1 MDDHAPPSPPP
12 QQLASR
18 PSPTK
23 LTTPAGAII
32 DGWRSSLRR
41 TNADARQQARSPS
54 RPPLAPLDAP
64 PVAPSPYAAR
74 GARSRPPSGVSSNRL
89 SSNPSLFSLEQP
101 LSPATT
107 VDTGPRY
114 SYPAVTP
121 SSSSASL
128 PPSRHR
134 DFPSSSS
141 TQHPRAA
148 AGSRSHASLPAY
160 AAGGP
165 SRHQAQLH
173 RVYEKPRYDADFDR
187 GTPAS
192 SSSATLF
199 NPNAPAS
206 ASASA
211 QHHSSHSH
219 SQHPSH
225 SHGPERRRE
234 RELRE
239 DGTARRPRSKRDA
252 VDPADLGRRAGG
264 GERAK
269 DSKESLE
276 SVETDFSGRTKSSSG
291 GRRRRRREEG
301 EEGGEAADGGAS
313 GRNRQL
319 FDPRRDDPVRFVQ
332 SGPSPAARSSARAA
346 ADTRSVASNSA
357 LSFTS
362 AASASEING
371 GDGFGA
377 DDAVSINTAN
387 SGRGAGASEQP
398 SNPAMAKLKRAYRE
412 ITDLETRLQ
421 EEHRA
426 AMAAAREREDEES
439 GGAGPKGVRLQ
450 GAKNPGGVAKY
461 DDEYWVKLAN
471 GHKQLA
477 DAHYSFLQLALDPRL
492 PTSHHS
498 LPQRY
503 NIPTR
508 LWQVAFH
515 QLLERMRHAVLASP
529 LPSSSSDWSEPQSAN
544 VLEHLIEFIQY
555 AYGYYSQLFEDPAV
569 AVFRAAWIE
578 QLGDLARYRMAVAG
592 LASRVHAAQQA
603 AASQSGPQPLTAAAL
618 ASNANADPTRPTRR
632 EDAAS
637 IGQAALNDW
646 DLEEQE
652 TWREMAREWYA
663 QGVSETPGTG
673 RLQHHLAL
681 LSKGEGDE
689 LKGLYHYVKSL
700 TAAHPYLSAR
710 ESILALFDQE
720 HQSRRTLPEVGKSE
734 LFAHLHGMVFTKIS
748 LDDFDDCLERFLE
761 RLKEEGWAI
770 GKGKE
775 THSTDLTLYGDK
787 EWFMLAVVNI
797 AALMQYGAED
807 GVLRKL
813 TTKETPPRDGHGHH
827 HHSGRHHHSSRP
839 PQPRV
844 APQAIMLNP
853 SSLSKQQPDEDA
865 SQDTDVVKQL
875 APLAPASADEDP
887 VPFKLAQRL
896 SFSLLSLTLSHPFRR
911 VGSSTVVN
919 PYVTLMLTFL
929 AHMSFHA
936 PALKHLERAVPWA
949 QIVDL
954 FNLIPP
960 ATEIRLDTP
969 SKLMSGKGT
978 PLPEDWCI
986 RGMDWAGRQL
996 FGRGYWRI
1004 DGKKGPRAAAEHAES
1019 MLPPPIEGVDGTTM
1033 RVESEMDA
1041 LKFDLNALE
1050 DEEGLLSSGDEE
1062 GGAAAASILSE
1073 GRWRRL
1079 AITAAWMVRNV
1090 PGLDYDPH
1098 ALGGQPRFRIGGPL
1112 REKLERWAREDEEAK
1127 EAERLSRLSL
1137 NDRGL
1142 GGSDEEVTEEE
1153 SEDEDDEDEN
1163 DSPAVKE
1170 LKARRRQLKAV
1181 IKQARLASRGSASS
1195 RHTGGRKGNKLSA
1208 KAASLVKVFPGFTV
1222 LVFDT
1227 NILLTSIKL
1236 FSELIEA
1243 ETWTIVVPLAVI
1255 TELDG
1260 LKRNATPLG
1269 FAAGEVID
1277 YLESAVRTHSRHL
1290 KIQTSRG
1297 NYLKDLAI
1305 RNESIDF
1312 APAFPSGLDGSGEVF
1327 SHDHARNMDD
1337 VILRAVA
1344 WQQEHFNSRLA
1355 LVNPRAIAERK
1366 KVPADAAQ
1374 VVLVTFDR
1382 NLRLKARA
1390 RDLDAVDEK
1399 ELKKALAAAAGA
1411 G

>member
-1 MDDHAPPSPPP
+1 MDDHARPSPPS
-12 QQLASR
+12 QQRSSR

-23 LTTPAGAII
+23 PTTPTTPTTPAGAII

-41 TNADARQQARSPS
+41 TNADARPSARSPS
-54 RPPLAPLDAP
+54 RPPPPPPLDAST
-64 PVAPSPYAAR
+64 VGPSSSNAV
-74 GARSRPPSGVSSNRL
+74 GGRSRPPSGVSSNRL

-107 VDTGPRY
+107 VDAGPRY
-114 SYPAVTP
+114 SYPGVNP

-134 DFPSSSS
+134 DFTSPSS
-141 TQHPRAA
+141 TQHARAA

-160 AAGGP
+160 VAGGP
-165 SRHQAQLH
+165 SRHQGQLH
-173 RVYEKPRYDADFDR
+173 RVYEKSRYDADFDR
-187 GTPAS
+187 GTPAT

-206 ASASA
+206 A
-211 QHHSSHSH
+211 QPHSSHA
-219 SQHPSH
+219 
-225 SHGPERRRE
+225 HGPERRRE

-276 SVETDFSGRTKSSSG
+276 SIETDFSGRTKSSSG

-301 EEGGEAADGGAS
+301 EEGGEAADGGVS

-357 LSFTS
+357 LSFNS
-362 AASASEING
+362 AASVSEVNG
-371 GDGFGA
+371 GDGLGA
-377 DDAVSINTAN
+377 DDAASINTAN

-421 EEHRA
+421 DEHRA
-426 AMAAAREREDEES
+426 AMAAAREREDDES
-439 GGAGPKGVRLQ
+439 GGAGSKGVRLQ
-450 GAKNPGGVAKY
+450 GAKNPGGPAKY

-477 DAHYSFLQLALDPRL
+477 DAHYSFLQLALNPRL

-529 LPSSSSDWSEPQSAN
+529 LASSSDGSEPQPAN

-603 AASQSGPQPLTAAAL
+603 AASQSGSQPVTAAAL
-618 ASNANADPTRPTRR
+618 ASNSKADPTRPTRPNRR

-813 TTKETPPRDGHGHH
+813 TTKETPQRDGHGHH
-827 HHSGRHHHSSRP
+827 YPSGRHHHSSRP

-896 SFSLLSLTLSHPFRR
+896 SFSLLSLTLSQPFRR

-1019 MLPPPIEGVDGTTM
+1019 MLPPPIEGLDGTTM

-1041 LKFDLNALE
+1041 LKFDLNAIE
-1050 DEEGLLSSGDEE
+1050 DEEGPLSSGDEE
-1062 GGAAAASILSE
+1062 GGAAAAFILSE

-1079 AITAAWMVRNV
+1079 AITAAWMARNV

-1098 ALGGQPRFRIGGPL
+1098 ALGGQPRFRIGDPL
-1112 REKLERWAREDEEAK
+1112 RGKLERWAREDEEAK
-1127 EAERLSRLSL
+1127 EAEKLSRLSL
-1137 NDRGL
+1137 SERGL

-1153 SEDEDDEDEN
+1153 SEDEDDEAEN

-1195 RHTGGRKGNKLSA
+1195 RYAGGRKGNKLCARST
-1208 KAASLVKVFPGFTV
+1208 SLVKVFPGFTV

-1243 ETWTIVVPLAVI
+1243 EIWTIVVPLAVI

-1269 FAAGEVID
+1269 LAAGEVID

-1312 APAFPSGLDGSGEVF
+1312 APAFASALDGSGEVF

-1344 WQQEHFNSRLA
+1344 WQQEHFTSRLA
-1355 LVNPRAIAERK
+1355 LVNWRAIAERK

-1399 ELKKALAAAAGA
+1399 ELKKALVAAVGA